1 MFKIQFWFGGRVSE
15 WRGCG
20 EPLFKT
26 EEAARTRIRAL
37 REQSHSYVQFRVE
50 PVYALMSA
58 FLTCFS
64 LITMKTHL
72 LAPGSPCGLCFL
84 HWRSVRTSVI
94 SLLLV
99 TVPWFQQLEL
109 CKRASPQIAP

>member
-37 REQSHSYVQFRVE
+37 REQSHGYVQFRVE
-50 PVYALMSA
+50 PVYA
-58 FLTCFS
+58 
-64 LITMKTHL
+64 
-72 LAPGSPCGLCFL
+72 P
-84 HWRSVRTSVI
+84 
-94 SLLLV
+94 
-99 TVPWFQQLEL
+99 
-109 CKRASPQIAP
+109 